1 MDTNQLPG
9 GIPSRISG
17 VTAALLRHF
26 LALAELAT
34 EEGRLLIRQ
43 SLTVIILLVALI
55 LVITIS
61 YLALV
66 AAVVSLLNLELGWSL
81 PMALVTISF
90 FHLLLA
96 GAIIFFIRIRSAT
109 PPFEATAAELRRDM
123 ESLSSYSKQSSND
136 FQ

>member
-1 MDTNQLPG
+1 MDTNQPTG

-26 LALAELAT
+26 LALAELAS

-55 LVITIS
+55 LVVMIS

-66 AAVVSLLNLELGWSL
+66 AAVVSLLYLGLGWSL

-96 GAIIFFIRIRSAT
+96 GAIILFLRMRTSS
-109 PPFEATAAELRRDM
+109 PLFEATAAELRRDM

>member
-96 GAIIFFIRIRSAT
+96 GAIIFCIRIRST
-109 PPFEATAAELRRDM
+109 MPPFEATAAELRRDM
-123 ESLSSYSKQSSND
+123 ESLSSYSKQSSHD